1 MWVYDAAKERMAY
14 RDTSYVPGFY
24 KIFDEILVNA
34 ADNKVRDP
42 TMDTLKV
49 TIDKE
54 AGTISIWNN
63 GQGIPIEVH
72 EKEQVYIPELIF
84 GNLLTS
90 SNYDDDEAKITGG
103 RNGFGAKLTNIYSTE
118 FIVETADK
126 QHELKYKQVFSKH
139 MHEKDKPKIT
149 KNSRKEEY
157 TCITFKPDLS
167 LFHMDSI
174 DADTE
179 ALLMKR
185 VYDMAGTVHGT
196 KVFLNGERL
205 KIRNFKQYMEMYLSL
220 IHI

>member
-1 MWVYDAAKERMAY
+1 
-14 RDTSYVPGFY
+14 
-24 KIFDEILVNA
+24 
-34 ADNKVRDP
+34 
-42 TMDTLKV
+42 
-49 TIDKE
+49 
-54 AGTISIWNN
+54 
-63 GQGIPIEVH
+63 
-72 EKEQVYIPELIF
+72 
-84 GNLLTS
+84 
-90 SNYDDDEAKITGG
+90 
-103 RNGFGAKLTNIYSTE
+103 
-118 FIVETADK
+118 
-126 QHELKYKQVFSKH
+126 

-205 KIRNFKQYMEMYLSL
+205 KIRNFKQYMEMYVQAIQEISGVPKGETDETENGVPAPRPTIVFDSSEDHGRLWEVGFAVSDGTARQVSFVNN
-220 IHI
+220 IATI

>member
-1 MWVYDAAKERMAY
+1 MAESTAAPRSAPKSASETYQKLSQLEHVLRRPDTYIGSVERRTETMWVYDAAKERMAY

-157 TCITFKPDLS
+157 TCITFKPSTRIPKLC
-167 LFHMDSI
+167 
-174 DADTE
+174 
-179 ALLMKR
+179 
-185 VYDMAGTVHGT
+185 
-196 KVFLNGERL
+196 
-205 KIRNFKQYMEMYLSL
+205 
-220 IHI
+220 